1 MPEIISNIFGR
12 SRNDAVTAADD
23 VATATTEAYG
33 APAVDVAVTPE
44 AGATT
49 AIDTEQAGDTA
60 EGADATE
67 TDTTEATSTD
77 DVTADSDS
85 EDRDSEDSDSED
97 SDDTTDQDVADD
109 QAAEDDIEDADD
121 ADDSDAD
128 DDLDADA
135 ADEDEEIS
143 EEVEPVAV
151 EQVDGPAVAETD
163 VADDDQPESRPAAGV
178 RGSTTMADAVVSKVV
193 SAAAGKIDGVHS
205 LDDDLSVEVADEIAT
220 ITIPLVVE
228 FGHPVKALAEQVRVA
243 VIEAVEQILGLDVAV
258 VDVHVSDIHLT
269 DV

>member
-23 VATATTEAYG
+23 VTTATTEAYG
-33 APAVDVAVTPE
+33 APAVDAAVTPE

-49 AIDTEQAGDTA
+49 TIDTEQAGDTA

-77 DVTADSDS
+77 DAPA
-85 EDRDSEDSDSED
+85 DSDSED
-97 SDDTTDQDVADD
+97 SDDTTDADVADD
-109 QAAEDDIEDADD
+109 QATEDDIEDADD

-128 DDLDADA
+128 DDVDADA

-205 LDDDLSVEVADEIAT
+205 LDDDLSVEVADEVAT
-220 ITIPLVVE
+220 INIPLVVE